1 MHKWKA
7 CVVLSEKSI
16 QNLKNSKPLYS
27 WNKILVLSTF
37 CTKCGNKNDFRRRWK
52 FKKKKRILKHLRLLI
67 YLII

>member
-52 FKKKKRILKHLRLLI
+52 F
-67 YLII
+67 